1 VVAAILLWTTRR
13 RVAAW
18 ILLAALGVGVVV
30 GVYEH
35 FLRDSADNVFTMA
48 ASAWSTQFRVS
59 AVLLPLVQL
68 LGCILAVRVIRE
80 PSSVRPPRPAG
91 PTK

>member
-1 VVAAILLWTTRR
+1 MSHSGASTGSSALLWTPLRR
-13 RVAAW
+13 LAGR
-18 ILLAALGVGVVV
+18 ILLASLGVGLVV

-48 ASAWSTQFRVS
+48 ASAWSARFRAS

-68 LGCILAVRVIRE
+68 LGCILAVRVLRL
-80 PSSVRPPRPAG
+80 VRP
-91 PTK
+91 TK